1 MVVEKGKVYL
11 PELERLYIKENYS
24 IDLLSKVFG
33 VNMPDISRILW
44 KYDLPQKK
52 DAYYE
57 ALGTVPGK
65 EKYRLDKNTEGDYKD
80 GVTPGKTLKISSRSM
95 EDDFFASLE
104 GGDDI

>member
-44 KYDLPQKK
+44 KYGLPQKK
-52 DAYYE
+52 KAYYE
-57 ALGTVPGK
+57 ALGITPGK
-65 EKYRLDKNTEGDYKD
+65 EKYRLDKNTGDNYTD
-80 GVTPGKTLKISSRSM
+80 DVTQGKTVKTSGRSM

-104 GGDDI
+104 GGDDV